1 MSAAEYLV
9 IPGRYYL
16 MSRSLPHWLAFWAV
30 GERNTSFYPTL
41 HSTVVG
47 FKYSIIDYAR
57 KIEDLFAR
65 MEGVRSMVLP
75 PNREAVD
82 RYFTN
87 VWDFV
92 HALTAAVLSQSSS
105 QSSEPDDYNRFT
117 SYLEAEEARL
127 ENHLKSVDYIID
139 GVDTV
144 PLIAGVGRFEK
155 VNLKMHTTPLN

>member
-1 MSAAEYLV
+1 MSAAECLV

-30 GERNTSFYPTL
+30 GGPNPPFFPTL

-47 FKYSIIDYAR
+47 FKWSTIDYAR

-87 VWDFV
+87 AWEIV

-105 QSSEPDDYNRFT
+105 QSSEPDDSKRFT
-117 SYLEAEEARL
+117 SYIEAEEARL
-127 ENHLKSVDYIID
+127 GNNLKSVDYVID
-139 GVDTV
+139 SVDTL
-144 PLIAGVGRFEK
+144 PLIAGVGRIEK
-155 VNLKMHTTPLN
+155 VRI